1 MQELAQTGNYRYVSL
16 MDAVIEAKD
25 DLGLTNTV
33 HDVKL
38 INYAYK
44 AVLDMN
50 PLSLLNI
57 INEEV
62 DVEGGIALMPNNC
75 ITFMAMRYCD
85 ANGRTYGAYMADL
98 PFLERC
104 GCLIGNGA
112 VGDYKHIVGFTDNRF
127 VWYDPACAPVKIKV
141 AYVGRKTDPSGSGMV
156 LIRDYMVDA
165 VAYYV
170 KWRFSTTML
179 NTVPPR
185 YTPMQNQEWKQMWI
199 GSRAAVI
206 SADAQRD
213 YFIKSQS
220 FYSKLHPPIISF

>member
-1 MQELAQTGNYRYVSL
+1 MQEQAQTGNYRYVSI

-25 DLGLTNTV
+25 DLGITNSI

-75 ITFMAMRYCD
+75 ITFLAMRYCD
-85 ANGRTYGAYMADL
+85 GNGRTYGAYMADL

-104 GCLIGNGA
+104 GCVLANADVGNFRN
-112 VGDYKHIVGFTDNRF
+112 IVGFSDDRF
-127 VWYDPACAPVKIKV
+127 IWYDPAHAPVKIKV
-141 AYVGRKTDPSGSGMV
+141 AFVGRKTDPSGSGMV

-165 VAYYV
+165 VAYYI

-179 NTVPPR
+179 NTNPPR
-185 YTPMQNQEWKQMWI
+185 YTPFQNQKWESMWI
-199 GSRAAVI
+199 GTRAAII
-206 SADAQRD
+206 SGDAQKD
-213 YFIKSQS
+213 YFNRSQS
-220 FYSKLHPPIISF
+220 FYNKLHPPIISF